1 MEECTAY
8 FDWAVSY
15 ASKVFMKLTTGG
27 DKVKKDLK
35 ITNVKCL

>member
-15 ASKVFMKLTTGG
+15 ASKVSMKLTTGG
-27 DKVKKDLK
+27 DKVKKD
-35 ITNVKCL
+35 